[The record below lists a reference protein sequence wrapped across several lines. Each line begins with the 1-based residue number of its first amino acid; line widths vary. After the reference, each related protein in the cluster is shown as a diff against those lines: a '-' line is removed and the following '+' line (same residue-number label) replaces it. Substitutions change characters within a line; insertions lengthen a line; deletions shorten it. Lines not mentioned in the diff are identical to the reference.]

1 MENAFVEGGYTAFR
15 LLNSDEKHLFEKVL
29 APLVGAKHVPLA
41 VATQI
46 VNGTNYA
53 FFCES
58 KVVRP
63 DAVAYNTLVII
74 HQPLPNVNEPPT
86 LVEIKRVKII

>member
-1 MENAFVEGGYTAFR
+1 MENAFIEGGYTAFG

-46 VNGTNYA
+46 VNGTN
-53 FFCES
+53 
-58 KVVRP
+58 
-63 DAVAYNTLVII
+63 
-74 HQPLPNVNEPPT
+74 
-86 LVEIKRVKII
+86 